1 VNERVL
7 VIDDNPAV
15 QELARTALEREGFRV
30 IDAFDGAAGLELA
43 GARQPSVVVLDL
55 MLPDMSGEQILREL
69 RRRSRVPVLI
79 LSARA
84 DSEQRVHKLELG
96 ADDFLPKPFNPRELV
111 ARVRA
116 VLRRTGADVAERDLL
131 AFEDGRLE
139 IDSVRHEVRV
149 DGDVRELTP
158 TEFDL
163 LQVLAQYPGRAYS
176 RGEISYRLRG
186 HDFVGDERL
195 IDVHIR
201 NLRRKIED
209 DAALPRRVETVRGV
223 GYRLG
228 VDPA

>member
-1 VNERVL
+1 MNERVL
-7 VIDDNPAV
+7 VIDDNLAV
-15 QELARTALEREGFRV
+15 QELARSVLEREGFRV
-30 IDAFDGAAGLELA
+30 VDAVEGAAGLELA

-55 MLPDMSGEQILREL
+55 MLPDMSGEQILQEL

-79 LSARA
+79 LSAKGDA
-84 DSEQRVHKLELG
+84 EQRIHKLELG
-96 ADDFLPKPFNPRELV
+96 ADDFLPKPFHPRELV

-116 VLRRTGADVAERDLL
+116 LLRRTGAEVAERDLL

-139 IDSVRHEVRV
+139 IDAVRHEVRV
-149 DGDVRELTP
+149 DGAARDVTP

-163 LQVLAQYPGRAYS
+163 LHTLAQYPGRAYS
-176 RGEISYRLRG
+176 RAEIAYRLRG
-186 HDFVGDERL
+186 HDFEGDERL
-195 IDVHIR
+195 VDVHVR

-209 DAALPRRVETVRGV
+209 DAAVPRRVETVRGV